1 MRCIS
6 TLISPD
12 EGDITINGMSVREES
27 LNVRHE
33 IAFFTTE
40 LKLDEHFTP
49 NYLFDYFVVLHGL
62 DK

>member
-1 MRCIS
+1 
-6 TLISPD
+6 LISPD

-49 NYLFDYFVVLHGL
+49 NYLFDYFAVLHGL